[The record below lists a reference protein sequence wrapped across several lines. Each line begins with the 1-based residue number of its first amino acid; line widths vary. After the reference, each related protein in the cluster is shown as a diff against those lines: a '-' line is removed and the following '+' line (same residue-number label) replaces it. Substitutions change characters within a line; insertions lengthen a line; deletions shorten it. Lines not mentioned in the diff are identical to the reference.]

1 MNTREQLNRI
11 RCLGWLALLLA
22 LPQLFA
28 AQQQPRPYIG
38 FIYPAG
44 GQQATTLQVR
54 LGGQDLDGVNRAIVT
69 GPGITAKVVE
79 YYRRLGI
86 EELQLLNEQAR
97 VLKRE
102 TLSDSSRAILM
113 DFDSTNARS
122 EASMETPMSG
132 KGKSRT
138 PTSIAS
144 RKLIDKIEK
153 RTFEHVQTPACPAIA
168 ALVVLEITIA
178 PDAEPSERELRLV
191 TPQGISN
198 PLSFHVGQLPERVR
212 PAMVTASRQVLG
224 KEAQALRKRLPSEEE
239 IAIVL
244 PCTVNG
250 QIASGEVNRYRFQAR
265 QGQQV
270 VISTLA
276 RQLVPYIADAVPG
289 WFQPVIALHDAAGN
303 EVAYADDYQFRPDP
317 IILCQIPKDG
327 RYTLTIKDSLF
338 RGREDFVYRI
348 TLGELPFITSIFPLG
363 RRTGT
368 MATPQIAGFNLQG
381 TEVSSPPATIP
392 PGVYTFSATKKG
404 STSNHVPFSLDD
416 LPEEMDREANDTLSA
431 AQKVPFPVL
440 INGRISR
447 KDDLDIFEVLGPADS
462 PIVAEVSARRLGSP
476 LDSLVKITDGQGNL
490 LAVNDDH
497 EDLTAGLNTHQA
509 DSYCVVR
516 FPADGR
522 CFVHVSDTARQGGDA
537 YAYRLRM
544 SALRPDFELRVTP
557 SSLAMSSKSNSSLTV
572 YAQRRDGFDGPI
584 ALRLA
589 NPPTGFAAETV
600 TISPTQN
607 MAQITVVTELL
618 ATKEPVTLS
627 IVGSAT
633 AGVRALAHEAVPCE
647 DRMQAFLWRHLVP
660 AKDLRAMVFD
670 PAYEPPPRRV
680 PGPRPANLV
689 TAIPPPPP
697 ATNSVAGTNAPTA
710 AESRPRFTPEQATF
724 RLRQLRLLFEEGMLT
739 DEFYWEK
746 VAECEAFATRPKS

>member
-1 MNTREQLNRI
+1 MNTRKQLNRI
-11 RCLGWLALLLA
+11 HFLGWLALVLA
-22 LPQLFA
+22 LPQLLA
-28 AQQQPRPYIG
+28 AQEQPRPYIG
-38 FIYPAG
+38 YVYPAG
-44 GQQATTLQVR
+44 GQRGTNLQVR
-54 LGGQDLDGVNRAIVT
+54 LGGQDLDGVNRALVT
-69 GPGITAKVVE
+69 GSGVTAKVVE

-102 TLSDSSRAILM
+102 TLSASSRAILM
-113 DFDSTNARS
+113 DFDSTNAVS
-122 EASMETPMSG
+122 EAPTETPMSG
-132 KGKSRT
+132 TGKSGT
-138 PTSIAS
+138 PASLAS
-144 RKLIDKIEK
+144 RKLIDRIEK

-178 PDAEPSERELRLV
+178 PDAEPGERELRLV
-191 TPQGISN
+191 THQGISN
-198 PLSFHVGQLPERVR
+198 PLGFHVGQVPERAR

-224 KEAQALRKRLPSEEE
+224 KEAQSLRKRLPSEEE

-250 QIASGEVNRYRFQAR
+250 QIASGEVNRYRFQAKE
-265 QGQQV
+265 GQQL
-270 VISTLA
+270 VIATLA

-317 IILCQIPKDG
+317 IILCKIPKDG

-363 RRTGT
+363 GRIGRTVS
-368 MATPQIAGFNLQG
+368 PRIAGFNLQG
-381 TEVSSPPATIP
+381 TEVSSPPATLP
-392 PGVYTFSATKKG
+392 PGIYTVSATKKG
-404 STSNHVPFSLDD
+404 ATSNRVPFSLDD
-416 LPEEMDREANDTLSA
+416 LPEESERETNNTLSA
-431 AQKVPFPVL
+431 AQKLPFPVL
-440 INGRISR
+440 VNGRISR
-447 KDDLDIFEVLGPADS
+447 QDDLDIFEVSGPADS
-462 PIVAEVSARRLGSP
+462 PVVAEVIARRLGSP
-476 LDSLVKITDGQGNL
+476 LDSLVRITDSQGKL
-490 LAVNDDH
+490 LGANDDH

-522 CFVHVSDTARQGGDA
+522 CFVHISDTARQGGEA
-537 YAYRLRM
+537 YAYRLRL
-544 SALRPDFELRVTP
+544 SAPRPDFDLRMAP

-589 NPPTGFAAETV
+589 NPPVGFASETV
-600 TISPTQN
+600 TIPPTQN
-607 MAQITVVTELL
+607 MAKITIRTELV
-618 ATKEPVTLS
+618 ATAEPVTLS
-627 IVGSAT
+627 VIGKAVLGER
-633 AGVRALAHEAVPCE
+633 VLEHEAVPCE

-670 PAYEPPPRRV
+670 PAFEAPPRRV
-680 PGPRPANLV
+680 PGPRPPNLV
-689 TAIPPPPP
+689 VAVPEPPPT
-697 ATNSVAGTNAPTA
+697 TNSAAGTNAPSA
-710 AESRPRFTPEQATF
+710 AETRPRFTPEQATA
-724 RLRQLRLLFEEGMLT
+724 RLRQLKLLFEEGMLT
-739 DEFYWEK
+739 DEFYWDK
-746 VAECEAFATRPKS
+746 VAECEAFATSPKS